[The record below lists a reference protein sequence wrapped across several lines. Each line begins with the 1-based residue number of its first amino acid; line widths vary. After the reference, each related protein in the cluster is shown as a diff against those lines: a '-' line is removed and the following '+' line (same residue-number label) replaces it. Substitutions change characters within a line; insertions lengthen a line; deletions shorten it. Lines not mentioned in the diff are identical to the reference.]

1 MTRGAVM
8 HEVAVDGGK
17 WRCSIFMNKQAKILE
32 DIKIKGRTVEY
43 EQRTVYGWD
52 VAYLYLLI

>member
-1 MTRGAVM
+1 
-8 HEVAVDGGK
+8 
-17 WRCSIFMNKQAKILE
+17 MNKQAKILE

-52 VAYLYLLI
+52 VAYLYLLIRRIA